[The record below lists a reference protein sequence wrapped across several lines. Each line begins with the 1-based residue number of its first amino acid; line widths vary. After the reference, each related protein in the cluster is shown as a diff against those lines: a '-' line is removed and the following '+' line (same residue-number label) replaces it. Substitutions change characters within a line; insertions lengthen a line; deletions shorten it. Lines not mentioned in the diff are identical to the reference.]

1 MLIDTPP
8 FKYKDLLL
16 PENQNGFFNIAMK
29 TQTFRHPE
37 VRGHRVFWTR
47 GKRRLHEHSWPF
59 QLEWQSL
66 AGLMQVTFPHA
77 VLGLPGWAL
86 SALYTGREVV
96 EKGKAGSC
104 YWHVCISNNTDKKFK
119 KKDYSRCF
127 LTVEGYM
134 CAVALH
140 CWILRPV
147 YSHALK
153 IIVLSLH
160 FFVFLLFCFL
170 ASPHS
175 CFLYYFISVRESLW
189 LPPPLSH
196 SFFLHSLL
204 FSPPL
209 LPPSLFLPLPIF
221 ACATFNCS
229 DMPCGKLCLC
239 VLEQALLVM
248 AVIPDAK
255 GGV

>member
-1 MLIDTPP
+1 MLNDTPP

-104 YWHVCISNNTDKKFK
+104 YWHVCISNNMDKKK
-119 KKDYSRCF
+119 KKKGLQSMF
-127 LTVEGYM
+127 S
-134 CAVALH
+134 H
-140 CWILRPV
+140 CWRIHVCCCIALLDSQTSVFTRPENH
-147 YSHALK
+147 SPQPPFFC
-153 IIVLSLH
+153 LS
-160 FFVFLLFCFL
+160 FV
-170 ASPHS
+170 
-175 CFLYYFISVRESLW
+175 
-189 LPPPLSH
+189 
-196 SFFLHSLL
+196 L
-204 FSPPL
+204 FS
-209 LPPSLFLPLPIF
+209 S
-221 ACATFNCS
+221 
-229 DMPCGKLCLC
+229 
-239 VLEQALLVM
+239 
-248 AVIPDAK
+248 
-255 GGV
+255 

>member
-1 MLIDTPP
+1 MLNDTPP

-104 YWHVCISNNTDKKFK
+104 YWHVCISNNTDKKK
-119 KKDYSRCF
+119 KRITVDVFSLLKDTC
-127 LTVEGYM
+127 VM
-134 CAVALH
+134 LH
-140 CWILRPV
+140 C
-147 YSHALK
+147 
-153 IIVLSLH
+153 IVG
-160 FFVFLLFCFL
+160 
-170 ASPHS
+170 
-175 CFLYYFISVRESLW
+175 
-189 LPPPLSH
+189 
-196 SFFLHSLL
+196 
-204 FSPPL
+204 FSDQCIHTPWK
-209 LPPSLFLPLPIF
+209 S
-221 ACATFNCS
+221 
-229 DMPCGKLCLC
+229 
-239 VLEQALLVM
+239 
-248 AVIPDAK
+248 
-255 GGV
+255 

>member
-1 MLIDTPP
+1 MLNDTPP

-104 YWHVCISNNTDKKFK
+104 YWHVCISNNTDKKKK

-134 CAVALH
+134 CDVALH

-160 FFVFLLFCFL
+160 FFVFLLFCSL

-204 FSPPL
+204 FSL
-209 LPPSLFLPLPIF
+209 HLFSSHFPSLHVPLSIVVICPV
-221 ACATFNCS
+221 ANSASVCLS
-229 DMPCGKLCLC
+229 RLCW
-239 VLEQALLVM
+239 
-248 AVIPDAK
+248 
-255 GGV
+255 

>member
-1 MLIDTPP
+1 MLNDTPP

-37 VRGHRVFWTR
+37 VRGHCVFWTR

-59 QLEWQSL
+59 QLEWQSP

-77 VLGLPGWAL
+77 VLGQPGWAL

-104 YWHVCISNNTDKKFK
+104 YWHVCISNNTDKKK
-119 KKDYSRCF
+119 KKGLQSMF
-127 LTVEGYM
+127 S
-134 CAVALH
+134 H
-140 CWILRPV
+140 CWRIHVWCCIALLDSQTSVFTRPENH
-147 YSHALK
+147 SPQPP
-153 IIVLSLH
+153 
-160 FFVFLLFCFL
+160 FFVFLLFCSL

-248 AVIPDAK
+248 AVIPDAR